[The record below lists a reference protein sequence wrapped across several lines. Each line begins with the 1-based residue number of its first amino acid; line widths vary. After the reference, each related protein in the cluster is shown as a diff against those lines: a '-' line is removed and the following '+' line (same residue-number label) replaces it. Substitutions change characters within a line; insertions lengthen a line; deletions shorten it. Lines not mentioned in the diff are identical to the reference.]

1 MSLALLQQLRAANA
15 FDHYPLFEALGE
27 LHVPFD
33 SLVPG
38 ARVEAR
44 LDEALRRRGRVALV
58 GGSGSG
64 KSSGVSHVLGPMV
77 EGLAPILIRVG
88 VLPSAE
94 VVEPVNVAAYLI
106 KTVAERARQSGLI
119 DDRSAGR
126 ARERAAQT
134 ESVRMERSLRGSA
147 SVGFSWVSAGLGKDL
162 VSQTEAAS
170 ITITPDERFEVVQ
183 QILGRISEEG
193 LEPVLV
199 FDDTDRWIDHL
210 GHENPRLVV
219 ESFFGRVVRW
229 VNDLGCAMCVAVHD
243 SYFTPIT
250 PRRELLEAFDTTID
264 IPSIRRAD
272 AVATIL

>member
-64 KSSGVSHVLGPMV
+64 KSSVVSHVLGPMV
-77 EGLAPILIRVG
+77 EGLAPILIPVG
-88 VLPSAE
+88 VLP
-94 VVEPVNVAAYLI
+94 
-106 KTVAERARQSGLI
+106 RARQSGLI

-147 SVGFSWVSAGLGKDL
+147 SVGFSWVSTGLGKTL
-162 VSQTEAAS
+162 SPRLRPPPSPSPRTSASRWSNRSSAAS
-170 ITITPDERFEVVQ
+170 RRRVWNLSLSLTT
-183 QILGRISEEG
+183 L
-193 LEPVLV
+193 
-199 FDDTDRWIDHL
+199 TADR
-210 GHENPRLVV
+210 
-219 ESFFGRVVRW
+219 
-229 VNDLGCAMCVAVHD
+229 
-243 SYFTPIT
+243 
-250 PRRELLEAFDTTID
+250 
-264 IPSIRRAD
+264 PSRP
-272 AVATIL
+272 